1 VLAVPGLAYLRG
13 WRHLRARGHRALAS
27 GWRLGAYLG
36 GLGTI
41 ALALLS
47 PVETL
52 AEVSFTAH
60 MIQHQL
66 LQMVAAPLL
75 LLAEPFPIALW
86 GWPRRARLGV
96 GAWLLPG
103 GGTRAALRFATW
115 MPVAGVLYAVTLGGW
130 HLPVAYGA
138 ALTHPWLH
146 DLQHLAFFATAVL
159 FWWPVVNPAPRLR
172 RLRSGLQY
180 GLRIGYLL
188 VATALTTLLGAVL
201 ALSERVLYASYAALP
216 DLLGWSPLDD
226 QAFGGGVMWSG
237 AHMYLLAILLL
248 ISRALGSGEPPGENV
263 RARARPIV

>member
-1 VLAVPGLAYLRG
+1 LLALAVPG
-13 WRHLRARGHRALAS
+13 
-27 GWRLGAYLG
+27 GAYLG

-41 ALALLS
+41 VLALLS

-52 AEVSFTAH
+52 AEISFTAH

-75 LLAEPFPIALW
+75 LLAEPFPIVLW
-86 GWPRRARLGV
+86 GLPRRARLGA

-103 GGTRAALRFATW
+103 SGTRAALRLLTW
-115 MPVAGVLYAVTLGGW
+115 MPVAGVLYTATLGGW
-130 HLPVAYGA
+130 HLPAAYGA

-146 DLQHLAFFATAVL
+146 DLQHLTFFATAIL

-180 GLRIGYLL
+180 GLRIGYLI

-201 ALSERVLYASYAALP
+201 ALSERVLYPAYAALP

-226 QAFGGGVMWSG
+226 QAFGGGIMWSG
-237 AHMYLLAILLL
+237 AHMYLVAILLL
-248 ISRALGSGEPPGENV
+248 LSRALGSGEPPGENP